1 MNQIKRRT
9 LDRIPTEKEISLLL
23 DEGHVVEVYMRCG
36 EVVMETEE
44 APYRLLGIMML
55 LAINT
60 YLNCLDEH
68 LPGST
73 SLFQSEAHVS
83 YYRYTDSQL

>member
-23 DEGHVVEVYMRCG
+23 DEGYVVEVYMRDG

-44 APYRLLGIMML
+44 AP
-55 LAINT
+55 
-60 YLNCLDEH
+60 
-68 LPGST
+68 
-73 SLFQSEAHVS
+73 
-83 YYRYTDSQL
+83 

>member
-23 DEGHVVEVYMRCG
+23 DEGNVVEVYMRGG

-44 APYRLLGIMML
+44 
-55 LAINT
+55 
-60 YLNCLDEH
+60 E
-68 LPGST
+68 S
-73 SLFQSEAHVS
+73 
-83 YYRYTDSQL
+83 